1 MRHEDKL
8 KRMEAKITVGAFLC
22 WQLLSLS
29 NRFVNFFLL
38 LLASQC
44 FACVCV
50 CACAFM
56 RVCVILCGWRGRV
69 LQA

>member
-50 CACAFM
+50 RACM
-56 RVCVILCGWRGRV
+56 CM
-69 LQA
+69 